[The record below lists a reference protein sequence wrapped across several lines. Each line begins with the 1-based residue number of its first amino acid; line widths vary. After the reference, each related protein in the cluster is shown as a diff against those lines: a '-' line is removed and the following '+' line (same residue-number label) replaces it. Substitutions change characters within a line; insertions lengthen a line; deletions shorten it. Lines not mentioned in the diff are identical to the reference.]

1 MEKLFLIPQQG
12 AVFLTLLGVGVAL
25 GAWWQLLAWARRRV
39 PRLGLAWDALFAL
52 SLGIALL
59 GTLLRWREEQLRL
72 YALLGVSLGALL
84 YLLGPGSAAAWAGRN
99 ACVEKNIRK
108 TMPYGRKSPARRRNI
123 LFTMRRK
130 LSVRR

>member
-84 YLLGPGSAAAWAGRN
+84 YLLGPGSAAAWLAERLRR
-99 ACVEKNIRK
+99 KNIRK